1 MAGNNQQGSL
11 RNKQPFSFN
20 NLLMLPIRHL
30 QQATGSLGDLWRT
43 PMASMMTILVLG
55 ISLTLP
61 ATLHLFTKNA
71 KQISSQWNSA
81 AEISVFLK
89 LNIDDKGAQ
98 NLVKRIQ
105 LYPEVKKVRYI
116 SANDALAE
124 FKKSSGFGKALT
136 YLDSNPLP
144 ATLLVTPSKRF
155 SQATAAKALL
165 EKLESE
171 REVAQGKLDLD
182 WLTRLEAMMVLIQ
195 DIVTALAVLLSLSV
209 VLIIGNTIRLAILN
223 QKDAIAVMK
232 MVGATDAFIQRPFM
246 YTGMWYGIFGGLLAA
261 ITVALLSYYLDFAII
276 DLAQLYQSQFSLD
289 GLDFSEVIF
298 LILTAI
304 SLGLLGSYISVRQ
317 HISSIEPSAE

>member
-1 MAGNNQQGSL
+1 MTNRKQSTL
-11 RNKQPFSFN
+11 RNKQGFSLSY
-20 NLLMLPIRHL
+20 LLMLPIRHL

-43 PMASMMTILVLG
+43 PLASMMTILVLG

-71 KQISSQWNSA
+71 QQISNQWNSA

-89 LNIDDKGAQ
+89 LSVNDRSAQ

-105 LYPEVKKVRYI
+105 LYPEVKSVRYI
-116 SANDALAE
+116 SADDALIE
-124 FKKSSGFGKALT
+124 FKKLSGFGKALT
-136 YLDSNPLP
+136 YLDDNPLP
-144 ATLLVTPSKRF
+144 ATVLVTPTKRY

-171 REVAQGKLDLD
+171 REVAQGKLDLE
-182 WLTRLEAMMVLIQ
+182 WLSRLEAIMMLIQ
-195 DIVTALAVLLSLSV
+195 DIVTALALLLSLSV

-232 MVGATDAFIQRPFM
+232 MVGATDAFIQRPYL
-246 YTGMWYGIFGGLLAA
+246 YTGMWYGIFGGILAA
-261 ITVALLSYYLDFAII
+261 ITVAILSSYLDYAIV
-276 DLAQLYQSQFSLD
+276 DLAELYQSQFTLD
-289 GLDFSEVIF
+289 GLDFSEILLLV
-298 LILTAI
+298 LTAI
-304 SLGLLGSYISVRQ
+304 GLGLLGSYISVRQ

>member
-1 MAGNNQQGSL
+1 MTNRKKTAL
-11 RNKQPFSFN
+11 RNKQGFS
-20 NLLMLPIRHL
+20 LSALVMLPIRHL

-43 PMASMMTILVLG
+43 PLASMMTILVLG

-71 KQISSQWNSA
+71 QQISSQWNSA

-89 LNIDDKGAQ
+89 LSVNDRSAQ

-105 LYPEVKKVRYI
+105 LYPEVKSVRYI
-116 SANDALAE
+116 SADDALIE
-124 FKKSSGFGKALT
+124 FKKLSGFGKALT
-136 YLDSNPLP
+136 YLDDNPLP
-144 ATLLVTPSKRF
+144 ATVLVTPTKRY
-155 SQATAAKALL
+155 SQPTAAKALL

-171 REVAQGKLDLD
+171 REVGQGKLDLE
-182 WLTRLEAMMVLIQ
+182 WLSRLEAIMMLIQ
-195 DIVTALAVLLSLSV
+195 DIVTALALLLSLSV

-232 MVGATDAFIQRPFM
+232 MVGATDAFIQRPYL
-246 YTGMWYGIFGGLLAA
+246 YTGMWYGIFGGILAA
-261 ITVALLSYYLDFAII
+261 ITVAILASYLDYAIV
-276 DLAQLYQSQFSLD
+276 DLAELYQSQFALD
-289 GLDFSEVIF
+289 GLDFSEIML

-304 SLGLLGSYISVRQ
+304 GLGLLGSYISVRQ

>member
-1 MAGNNQQGSL
+1 MASNNQQTSL
-11 RNKQPFSFN
+11 RNKQAFN
-20 NLLMLPIRHL
+20 LNHLLMLPIRHL

-89 LNIDDKGAQ
+89 LSVDDRSAQ

-116 SANDALAE
+116 SANDALAD

-155 SQATAAKALL
+155 SQATAAEALL

-246 YTGMWYGIFGGLLAA
+246 YTGMWYGIFGGLLAT
-261 ITVALLSYYLDFAII
+261 ITVALLSYYLDFAIV

-289 GLDFSEVIF
+289 GLDFSEVLF
-298 LILTAI
+298 LIMTAI

-317 HISSIEPSAE
+317 HISAIEPSAE